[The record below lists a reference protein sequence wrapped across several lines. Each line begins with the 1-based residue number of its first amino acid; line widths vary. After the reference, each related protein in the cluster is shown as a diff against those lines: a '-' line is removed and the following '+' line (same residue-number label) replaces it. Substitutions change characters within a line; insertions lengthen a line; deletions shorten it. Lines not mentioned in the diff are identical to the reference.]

1 MKKQEKQ
8 QENMASN
15 IKSKNKMYHI
25 KKWAKDNPIIL
36 GLHGIFMDY
45 FNTKKSK
52 FGYCGKDCNIIPP
65 LHLINPKNLY
75 LFGNNG
81 LNHAT
86 IINLNA
92 KFIMKK
98 NSGSAYGLTVVTG
111 NHAMIKGRLYR
122 TITED
127 EKPIGLDQDVTVEE
141 DVWIGCHVTL
151 LSGVTIGRGSIVA
164 AGAVVTKSFPPYS
177 IIGGVPAKLIKF
189 KWDIDDII
197 NHEMI
202 IYPESERYSR
212 EELVEM
218 RMKYP
223 C

>member
-1 MKKQEKQ
+1 
-8 QENMASN
+8 
-15 IKSKNKMYHI
+15 
-25 KKWAKDNPIIL
+25 
-36 GLHGIFMDY
+36 
-45 FNTKKSK
+45 
-52 FGYCGKDCNIIPP
+52 
-65 LHLINPKNLY
+65 
-75 LFGNNG
+75 
-81 LNHAT
+81 
-86 IINLNA
+86 
-92 KFIMKK
+92 MKK

-127 EKPIGLDQDVTVEE
+127 EKPTGLDQDVTVEE

-212 EELVEM
+212 EELVAQIGSAILLNEFEIIPDST
-218 RMKYP
+218 KEKDNDSSNNIII
-223 C
+223 CLI